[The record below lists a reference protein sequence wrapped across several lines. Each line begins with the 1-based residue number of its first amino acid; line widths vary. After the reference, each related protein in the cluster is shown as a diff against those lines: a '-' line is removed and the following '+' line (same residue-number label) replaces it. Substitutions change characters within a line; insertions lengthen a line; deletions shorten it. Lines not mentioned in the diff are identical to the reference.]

1 MNTDAQHHSNSPTL
15 HGELQL
21 HSWATNEYVLTERE
35 RQQAR
40 LVLRDI
46 DETLS
51 SLDQRIEQL
60 LIERESVA
68 RRRARVHI
76 ALAPHKRLPTEIIGQ
91 IFACAVDGDPVE
103 FPIKQSQLFWVL
115 RQVCSRWRQVALN
128 DPRIWNAISI
138 DGFRLKGRELLN
150 IASFITTVIPRTGL
164 LSLAFR
170 HRDGEDFLTVVKK
183 IVHPVLHRVKELK
196 VNIPAS
202 ALPDLFA
209 LPHDSLYN
217 LQSLY
222 LHVTNP
228 ERPLD
233 AGFARRP
240 TTSIFFRG
248 AANLR
253 ALELHAWE
261 SDRLQGVLLALPIQ
275 WNQLTSLVMT
285 ELRPLQVVNVQ
296 SVLTRCFSLEK
307 LHVKFAYRAS
317 NPTGLAG
324 DDAHLRLPYL
334 RQVELEGMILHPHS
348 LTDIGLPWK
357 QLTVLRVE
365 ELSGTNRH
373 RIHVPLDECVN
384 VERLVLVENKS
395 IALPSGPLQLPRL
408 KHLATDQIAM
418 MAGLVAPALM
428 TLSITSGTL
437 EFPAKILSDIVQHSH
452 CLLSEFTYCGIKA
465 RPEGADDSE
474 IANFLSHQH
483 AMKAFHVNDLVLDP
497 FDLQPIIKGELLPQ
511 LSSLT
516 CGMPTEA
523 LEEFV
528 NVLDVHARTWHA
540 GKAKRSM
547 LLKNITLHVE
557 DVGLDC
563 AEAARIRLQKLNE
576 EFGTSWGLCEN
587 DW

>member
-1 MNTDAQHHSNSPTL
+1 MNADAQHHSNSPTL
-15 HGELQL
+15 QVELQL
-21 HSWATNEYVLTERE
+21 HSWATNEDVLTERE

-68 RRRARVHI
+68 QRRARVHI
-76 ALAPHKRLPTEIIGQ
+76 ALAPHKRLPTEILGQ

-103 FPIKQSQLFWVL
+103 FPIRKSQLFWVL

-128 DPRIWNAISI
+128 DPRIWNAISV
-138 DGFRLKGRELLN
+138 DGFRLKGPELLN
-150 IASFITTVIPRTGL
+150 IASFITTVIPRAGL

-170 HRDGEDFLTVVKK
+170 HRDGEDFFKVVKK
-183 IVHPVLHRVKELK
+183 VVHPVLHRVKELK

-222 LHVTNP
+222 LNVTNP

-261 SDRLQGVLLALPIQ
+261 SNRLPGVLLALPFK
-275 WNQLTSLVMT
+275 WNQLTSLLMT
-285 ELRPLQVVNVQ
+285 ELRPLTVADVQ

-307 LHVKFAYRAS
+307 LRVEFAYGPS
-317 NPTGLAG
+317 NPTDLAS
-324 DDAHLRLPYL
+324 DHAHLPLPHL
-334 RQVELEGMILHPHS
+334 REVELGGKIRHPHS
-348 LTDIGLPWK
+348 LTDLGLPWK
-357 QLTVLRVE
+357 QLTILRVE
-365 ELSGTNRH
+365 ELSGTNRG
-373 RIHVPLDECVN
+373 RIHIPLDECVN
-384 VERLVLVENKS
+384 VERLILAENGS

-408 KHLATDQIAM
+408 KHLDTDQIVM

-428 TLSITSGTL
+428 TLSITSGLLSGTPG
-437 EFPAKILSDIVQHSH
+437 FPAKILSDIVQQS
-452 CLLSEFTYCGIKA
+452 CCSLSDFTYCGPNA
-465 RPEGADDSE
+465 RQEGADDSE
-474 IANFLSHQH
+474 IGKILSHQH
-483 AMKAFHVNDLVLDP
+483 SMKAFHVNDLGLDP
-497 FDLQPIIKGELLPQ
+497 SDLQAIVKGELLPQ

-516 CGMPTEA
+516 CGMVPDA

-528 NVLDVHARTWHA
+528 DILDVHARTWH
-540 GKAKRSM
+540 GMREKRRR
-547 LLKNITLHVE
+547 
-557 DVGLDC
+557 
-563 AEAARIRLQKLNE
+563 A
-576 EFGTSWGLCEN
+576 
-587 DW
+587 